1 MLNSAKFERIL
12 VLRECLFW
20 YIYMVSRNF
29 DPLKHSNILQNF
41 KDLILQFWKL
51 ITFI

>member
-12 VLRECLFW
+12 VLRACLFW